1 MGVCEKHW
9 PPGCKMHKPPR
20 SKFEVPIDPPS
31 IFPGCTSSMVRQ
43 TQPRSTNIN
52 KISLT
57 SRKAI
62 LDEMDNFNQI
72 DLIRFYDVEIMLSE
86 TKERYPQYF
95 AFIENSKVMFDVS
108 RSCLPETVFSVEI
121 ICHSRQV
128 NIYCRHTKVNCYDLL
143 SFSHC
148 LTRWSQLEAIV
159 KRVCTSGPE
168 IKDEVLSLIS
178 QIENT

>member
-86 TKERYPQYF
+86 TKER
-95 AFIENSKVMFDVS
+95 
-108 RSCLPETVFSVEI
+108 
-121 ICHSRQV
+121 
-128 NIYCRHTKVNCYDLL
+128 HTKVNCYDLL